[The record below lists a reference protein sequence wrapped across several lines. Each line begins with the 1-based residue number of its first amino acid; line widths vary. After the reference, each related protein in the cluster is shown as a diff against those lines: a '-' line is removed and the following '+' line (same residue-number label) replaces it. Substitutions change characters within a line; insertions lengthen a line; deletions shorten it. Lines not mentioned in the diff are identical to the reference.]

1 MCERIREGFFAPS
14 HPLAAPKRLIFNR
27 VNITET
33 YKLEGL
39 DNVTYK
45 QFSLENV
52 SEHFVVSKFREITL
66 IGTVYDCLIDYE
78 VLDVKSILH
87 IQEY

>member
-1 MCERIREGFFAPS
+1 MKDFREGFFAPS

-27 VNITET
+27 VNITRT
-33 YKLEGL
+33 CKLEGL

>member
-1 MCERIREGFFAPS
+1 MKDFREGFFAPS
-14 HPLAAPKRLIFNR
+14 HPLATPKRLIFNR
-27 VNITET
+27 VNITGT

-39 DNVTYK
+39 DHVTYK

-52 SEHFVVSKFREITL
+52 SENFVVSKFRGITL

>member
-1 MCERIREGFFAPS
+1 M
-14 HPLAAPKRLIFNR
+14 
-27 VNITET
+27 
-33 YKLEGL
+33 EGL

-52 SEHFVVSKFREITL
+52 SENFVVSKFREITL